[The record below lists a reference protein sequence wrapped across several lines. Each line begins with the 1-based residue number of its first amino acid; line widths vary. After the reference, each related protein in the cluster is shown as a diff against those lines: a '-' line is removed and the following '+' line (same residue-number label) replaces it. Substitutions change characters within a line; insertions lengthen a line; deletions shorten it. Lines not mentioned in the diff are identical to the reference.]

1 MGCGSSNGNQDENLI
16 PKITPINE
24 KKEKKEKF
32 ISNLNSMKKLCE
44 DLVFREAFQELV
56 GHDHEKFEE
65 VIGTFWDD
73 HKKKLED
80 EKYTKDTFK
89 DFSQVISAQSF
100 IEQHLELKEWEL
112 HDIIKDYTNYIKPT
126 CSDFAESDFN
136 TLTTLLKGYED
147 KYPNKQKGL
156 IYYIESLRQQNFA
169 LGHINI
175 NLKLNPDYELKV
187 LNVAIFSESIENVLF
202 LKGLAEI
209 IEFNTN
215 LVSVAIQLI
224 ENYNNQPIDR
234 KSLKNINIVLEAIK
248 LNKSIKAV
256 AFTLVKGADMIDL
269 GPEVLNKILEIAK
282 LDQLMGI
289 YFLKISLNSDFGK
302 KLGECLEDLKNLVF
316 LGFASS
322 DTNISYLTDIFQGI
336 NKNNS
341 LNVVYLHKFTL
352 PEDKMNALKGLA
364 SGCKSLKL
372 FKYFKEEGI

>member
-1 MGCGSSNGNQDENLI
+1 M
-16 PKITPINE
+16 
-24 KKEKKEKF
+24 
-32 ISNLNSMKKLCE
+32 
-44 DLVFREAFQELV
+44 
-56 GHDHEKFEE
+56 
-65 VIGTFWDD
+65 
-73 HKKKLED
+73 
-80 EKYTKDTFK
+80 
-89 DFSQVISAQSF
+89 
-100 IEQHLELKEWEL
+100 
-112 HDIIKDYTNYIKPT
+112 
-126 CSDFAESDFN
+126 
-136 TLTTLLKGYED
+136 LKGYED